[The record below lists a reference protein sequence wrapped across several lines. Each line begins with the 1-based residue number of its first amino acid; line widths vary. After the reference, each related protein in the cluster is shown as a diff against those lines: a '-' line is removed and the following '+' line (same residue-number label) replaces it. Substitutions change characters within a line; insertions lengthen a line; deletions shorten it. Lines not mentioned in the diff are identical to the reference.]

1 MFGKG
6 IRQDDNLKIQDRKS
20 MNISHRL
27 PIPKGR
33 RCFILSRWCQQLFL
47 PLYAETNKT
56 YNTWEKSRS
65 LHYGFWL

>member
-27 PIPKGR
+27 SIPKDR
-33 RCFILSRWCQQLFL
+33 RCFIMSCLCQQLFL
-47 PLYAETNKT
+47 LLHTETNKI
-56 YNTWEKSRS
+56 
-65 LHYGFWL
+65 